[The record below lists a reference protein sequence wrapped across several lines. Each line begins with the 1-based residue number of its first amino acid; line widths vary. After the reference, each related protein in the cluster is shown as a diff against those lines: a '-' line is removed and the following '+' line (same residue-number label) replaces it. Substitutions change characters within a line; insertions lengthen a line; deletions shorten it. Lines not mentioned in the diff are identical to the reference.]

1 MTAAPPAPV
10 RAYSSTVVAPG
21 LAVASAAAGAAMSTG
36 LWLAIPDG
44 AVPDQVAGLLA
55 GAVIV
60 LTGLY
65 LATVRLAAGNGRIA
79 VGHGPWARTG
89 RVIPASLVTGAHLE
103 QLSLRQA
110 FGFGVPWH
118 RQVTRMTVR
127 AGPAL
132 ALTLSNGE
140 VIRISTPDPAAALAV
155 IESGLTRPGETWP
168 AWSRPGTEET

>member
-1 MTAAPPAPV
+1 MTASTAAPV
-10 RAYSSTVVAPG
+10 RAYSSTVVAPW
-21 LAVASAAAGAAMSTG
+21 LAVASAAAGAAMSTA
-36 LWLAIPDG
+36 LWLAFPGGIFPG
-44 AVPDQVAGLLA
+44 QVDGLLA

-65 LATVRLAAGNGRIA
+65 LATVRLAAGNGRIT

-89 RVIPASLVTGAHLE
+89 RVIPVSLITEAHPE
-103 QLSLRQA
+103 QLPPRQV

-118 RQVTRMTVR
+118 RQTTRMTVR
-127 AGPAL
+127 PGPAL
-132 ALTLSNGE
+132 ALTLSTGE
-140 VIRISTPDPAAALAV
+140 VIRVSTPDPAAALAV